1 MLPYA
6 VTQQTEENDI
16 AKLTAIVKEA
26 VGLIASETGLSSEE
40 TLEILETF
48 SVDDIRSGAAK
59 TAKSFEAKK
68 FSKALNLG
76 IKNIALAT
84 GLNTSGISTIF
95 TEKKHALLPDIVFRL
110 RQQSKYIRW
119 NMSHY

>member
-16 AKLTAIVKEA
+16 AKLTAIVEEA
-26 VGLIASETGLSSEE
+26 VGLIASETGLSREE

-48 SVDDIRSGAAK
+48 SVDDIRRGSAK
-59 TAKSFEAKK
+59 TAKPFEAKK
-68 FSKALNLG
+68 FGKALNLG

-84 GLNTSGISTIF
+84 GLNTSGISAIF

>member
-16 AKLTAIVKEA
+16 AKLTAIVEEA
-26 VGLIASETGLSSEE
+26 IGLIASETGLSSEE
-40 TLEILETF
+40 TLEILENF
-48 SVDDIRSGAAK
+48 SVEDIRRGSAK
-59 TAKSFEAKK
+59 TAKPFETKK
-68 FSKALNLG
+68 FSKALNIG

-84 GLNTSGISTIF
+84 GLNTSGISAIF
-95 TEKKHALLPDIVFRL
+95 TEKKHALLPDIVLRL